1 MKKVILLLREQKRK
15 GAKVNP
21 GKKKLFSATF
31 DFSCTKE
38 QKVKEAKV
46 NPGEKKSATFDF
58 CSTITFSPAFHFM

>member
-1 MKKVILLLREQKRK
+1 MLKSCGLLSLEMKKVILLLREQKTK

-21 GKKKLFSATF
+21 GEKNFFSATF

-46 NPGEKKSATFDF
+46 NPGEKNSSD
-58 CSTITFSPAFHFM
+58 I